1 MAESSLSSRL
11 PSEANPKSEAAGRP
25 LGRKGPGERART
37 RLSKLIGGLLLV
49 GAGLTESNWEP
60 QHNTFATFL
69 YALGLVIVSIATSGR
84 IWCSFYLSGH
94 KDSKLTTEGPF
105 SLCRNPL
112 YFFSSLGVIGI
123 GLCTETLTIPVTFAL
138 IFAIYYPG
146 IIAREE
152 QRLLHIFGEAYQ
164 RYLQDVPRFFPSFR
178 HFREPQTW
186 NASPVLFRKHVINDT
201 IFIWL
206 AAVLELIEAL
216 REAGTVPHLLNLW

>member
-25 LGRKGPGERART
+25 LGRKGPWERART

-138 IFAIYYPG
+138 IFAIYYP
-146 IIAREE
+146 A
-152 QRLLHIFGEAYQ
+152 LLLAKSSVFCISLAKLISATSRMCPVSFH
-164 RYLQDVPRFFPSFR
+164 PSATSGNR
-178 HFREPQTW
+178 KPGVHPQCFS
-186 NASPVLFRKHVINDT
+186 AST
-201 IFIWL
+201 
-206 AAVLELIEAL
+206 
-216 REAGTVPHLLNLW
+216 